1 MMKKS
6 ILILLACMVG
16 TSGIVMA
23 DDFGTGIEVEATKK
37 VNKKLKVSLS
47 GEFRTQD
54 GVSDVERYAVGIDA
68 SYKFF
73 KKKGNPL
80 EMSAAAGYT
89 FIDRSVPAKNKVRW
103 DEGEWDGEYVVG
115 YWSQRHRAHGT
126 VTASYKIGKRWTL
139 SLRERYQFTHSMA
152 DSVKQ
157 YKTYELTHQPY
168 QLKKRLQS
176 VGGKDKAY
184 LRSRLQL
191 KWERKR
197 CPWEPAASIEVFDD
211 VKDGFKVNQLRYT
224 IGTDYNL
231 DSNNTFGI
239 AYRYKDKE
247 DSDEAK
253 GHLVKLS
260 YTYKF

>member
-16 TSGIVMA
+16 TSSIVMA
-23 DDFGTGIEVEATKK
+23 DDFGTGIELEATKK

-54 GVSDVERYAVGIDA
+54 GVNDVERFAVGIDA
-68 SYKFF
+68 SYKFY
-73 KKKGNPL
+73 KKKSSPL
-80 EMSAAAGYT
+80 ELSAAAGYS
-89 FIDRSVPAKNKVRW
+89 FIDRSIPAETKKRY

-115 YWSQRHRAHGT
+115 YWSQRHRVHGT

-157 YKTYELTHQPY
+157 YKTNVYNEPY

-176 VGGKDKAY
+176 VGDKDKAY

-197 CPWEPAASIEVFDD
+197 CPWEPAASIEVFND
-211 VKDGFKVNQLRYT
+211 VKDGFKENQLRYS

-231 DSNNTFGI
+231 NANNCFGI
-239 AYRYKDKE
+239 AYRYKDKN

-253 GHLVKLS
+253 GHLVKFS
-260 YTYKF
+260 YTFKF

>member
-1 MMKKS
+1 
-6 ILILLACMVG
+6 MVG
-16 TSGIVMA
+16 TSGVVMA
-23 DDFGTGIEVEATKK
+23 DDFGTGIELEATKK

-168 QLKKRLQS
+168 ALKKRLQS
-176 VGGKDKAY
+176 VGDKDKAY

-197 CPWEPAASIEVFDD
+197 CPWEPAASVELFND
-211 VKDGFKVNQLRYT
+211 VKDSFTWTQLRFN

-231 DSNNTFGI
+231 NSNNTFGI
-239 AYRYKDKE
+239 AYRYKIKSE
-247 DSDEAK
+247 SDEPK

-260 YTYKF
+260 YTFKF

>member
-1 MMKKS
+1 
-6 ILILLACMVG
+6 MVG
-16 TSGIVMA
+16 TSGVVLA
-23 DDFGTGIEVEATKK
+23 DDFGTGIELEATKK

-89 FIDRSVPAKNKVRW
+89 FIDRSVPAKNKVRG

-157 YKTYELTHQPY
+157 YKTYEAAPHNPY
-168 QLKKRLQS
+168 QLKKRQQS
-176 VGGKDKAY
+176 VGGKDKAD

-197 CPWEPAASIEVFDD
+197 CPWEPAACIEVFDD

-231 DSNNTFGI
+231 NTNNTFGI

-260 YTYKF
+260 YTFKF